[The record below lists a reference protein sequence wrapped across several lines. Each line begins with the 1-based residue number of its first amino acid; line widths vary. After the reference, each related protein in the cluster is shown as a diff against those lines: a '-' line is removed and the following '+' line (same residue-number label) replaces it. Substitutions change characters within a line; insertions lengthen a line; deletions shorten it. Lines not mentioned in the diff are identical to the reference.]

1 MPICIGNHKKQ
12 YCELDF
18 WHDSCSNSLND
29 DKCWISQEG
38 HKFTCKHQI
47 PCHTIFIIDKSGS
60 MERDDIKPIT
70 EIISLN
76 KNFDKRMGKLIE
88 NMNNYIQTRYFN
100 NHTEDVFSL
109 VSFSDNASIIFRN
122 KSMMKIKEN
131 FINEWMNRIEKCD
144 GETIF
149 L

>member
-1 MPICIGNHKKQ
+1 MK
-12 YCELDF
+12 
-18 WHDSCSNSLND
+18 
-29 DKCWISQEG
+29 
-38 HKFTCKHQI
+38 
-47 PCHTIFIIDKSGS
+47 
-60 MERDDIKPIT
+60 RDDIKPIT

-100 NHTEDVFSL
+100 NYTEDVFSL
-109 VSFSDNASIIFRN
+109 VSFSDNASIIFRD

-131 FINEWMNRIEKCD
+131 LINECMNRIEKCD